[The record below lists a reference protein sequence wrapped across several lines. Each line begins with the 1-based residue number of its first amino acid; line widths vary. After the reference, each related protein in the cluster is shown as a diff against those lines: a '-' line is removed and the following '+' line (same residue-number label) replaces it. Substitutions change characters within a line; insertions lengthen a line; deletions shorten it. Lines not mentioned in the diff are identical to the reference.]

1 MSAGRPRAR
10 STTMVKFIASDLDGT
25 LLNGERNIPQG
36 IFPLIR
42 KLRSLGVL
50 FAPASGR
57 QYANIRKLFAPVA
70 DDVVFIC
77 ENGALVKYRGK
88 TLHLTPIRNLY
99 LKDALDEIRALPHL
113 YPLLSGADCAY
124 IENSEMPFFQYAMLS
139 YTNCR
144 KVTDL
149 NEIIGKEDICKIAVY
164 DEIAAAE
171 NCIKVLPQRLPH
183 LRTILSGYDWCD
195 VSAPEAN
202 KGEAIRFIRKAFSIE
217 KEECVAFGDHMNDYE
232 MLGECGRAYVPENA
246 YPPLKKLVGRVIPAN
261 TRGGVITKLKE
272 IIEELEETA

>member
-1 MSAGRPRAR
+1 
-10 STTMVKFIASDLDGT
+10 MVKFIASDLDGT
-25 LLNGERNIPQG
+25 LLDGERKLPEE

-42 KLRSLGVL
+42 KLKSLGVL

-77 ENGALVKYRGK
+77 ENGALVKYRGR
-88 TLHLTPIRNLY
+88 TLHLTPIRDRY

-113 YPLLSGADCAY
+113 YPLLSGADWAY
-124 IENSEMPFFQYAMLS
+124 IENNEMPFFRYAMLS
-139 YTNCR
+139 YTNCK
-144 KVTDL
+144 KVPDL
-149 NEIIGKEDICKIAVY
+149 DEIIGKEDICKIAVY

-195 VSAPEAN
+195 VSAPDAN
-202 KGEAIRFIRKAFSIE
+202 KGEAIRFLRRAFQLE

-246 YPPLKKLVGRVIPAN
+246 YPPLKRLIGKSVGTN
-261 TRGGVITKLKE
+261 SENGVLFAMQAI
-272 IIEELEETA
+272 AAGAMP